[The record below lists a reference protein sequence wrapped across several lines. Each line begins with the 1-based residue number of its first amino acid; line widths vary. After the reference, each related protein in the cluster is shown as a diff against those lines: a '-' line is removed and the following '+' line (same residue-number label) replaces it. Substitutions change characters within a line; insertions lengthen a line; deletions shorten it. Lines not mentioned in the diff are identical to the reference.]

1 MSTRTPD
8 ATETT
13 LRSLARVRLLAL
25 LAQHDVG
32 GVASLWQIQRAFRP
46 ASSAWQRAWSR
57 GGDRQAG
64 RRRTSTWSA
73 GSIAS
78 TRSNGRRRSTGRRR
92 AQVRAVD
99 AVCGVGCFWF

>member
-13 LRSLARVRLLAL
+13 LRTIARVRLLAL
-25 LAQHDVG
+25 LAQHEAG

-46 ASSAWQRAWSR
+46 ATAAWQRSWA
-57 GGDRQAG
+57 RQPAG
-64 RRRTSTWSA
+64 AARLARPSTWSA
-73 GSIAS
+73 GSKGTAAS
-78 TRSNGRRRSTGRRR
+78 AGDGRSTSRRR

-99 AVCGVGCFWF
+99 AGGVVECF